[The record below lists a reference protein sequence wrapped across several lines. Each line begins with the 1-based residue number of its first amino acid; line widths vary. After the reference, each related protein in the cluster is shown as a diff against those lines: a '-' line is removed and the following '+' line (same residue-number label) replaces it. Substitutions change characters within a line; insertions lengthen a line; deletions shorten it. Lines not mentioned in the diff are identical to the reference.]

1 VPFHPQSP
9 GEEISERDGSSIE
22 PHPQPEIPHAPHHH
36 RDLDSIFIGPHGLR
50 VGWSILLFAALYY
63 LFREVIGTLFYFAG
77 LIHDTPADSAG
88 AVLIAEFVPFLAL
101 VCAALI
107 MVVIEDRSV
116 DQSIDQ
122 SPDRDPNPNI
132 GPSIAGRILS
142 YNLIGPR
149 RVRHFLSG
157 LAAGF
162 AALSLLIGAL
172 ACGGWLRLGATSLPA
187 AQALINGALW
197 ALAFLLI
204 GSVEEGLFRC
214 YSLSTLTRGINFWWA
229 LTAQIGLCLFL
240 ALTGE
245 GNGAWGVYIAAA
257 VGFFPCLILHQKSAA
272 HPESCAR
279 NAFWQAAWVTSSFF
293 GFYHTSN
300 SGENWIGVLAAAFI
314 GFVFC
319 VSVRVTGSVWWAIGC
334 HAAWDWAET
343 FFYGAADSG
352 FQGQGHFLSANSAG
366 NPLWSGG
373 SDGPEGSLLV
383 LGVVL
388 LLLLFL
394 LALYARNQSESR
406 EVAEQLAG

>member
-1 VPFHPQSP
+1 M
-9 GEEISERDGSSIE
+9 E
-22 PHPQPEIPHAPHHH
+22 PHPQPAVEDSHPTPHPH
-36 RDLDSIFIGPHGLR
+36 RDLDTVFIGPHGLR
-50 VGWSILLFAALYY
+50 IGWSILLFAALYY
-63 LFREVIGTLFYFAG
+63 LFREIIGTLFYAAG
-77 LIHDTPADSAG
+77 LIHDTPPDSAS

-107 MVVIEDRSV
+107 MFLIEEHSSDHRV
-116 DQSIDQ
+116 L
-122 SPDRDPNPNI
+122 
-132 GPSIAGRILS
+132 G
-142 YNLIGPR
+142 YNLAGPH
-149 RVRHFLSG
+149 RVRRFLSG

-162 AALSLLIGAL
+162 AALSLLVAAL
-172 ACGGWLRLGATSLPA
+172 ALGGWLRLGPASPSA
-187 AQALINGALW
+187 AQALLNGALW
-197 ALAFLLI
+197 AIAFLLI

-229 LTAQIGLCLFL
+229 LAAQIGLCIYL
-240 ALTGE
+240 ALTGG
-245 GNGAWGVYIAAA
+245 GNGAWGVYLAAA
-257 VGFFPCLILHQKSAA
+257 IGFFPCLALNQKFG
-272 HPESCAR
+272 AR
-279 NAFWQAAWVTSSFF
+279 SAFWQAAWVTSSFF

-300 SGENWIGVLAAAFI
+300 NGENWIGVFAAAFI

-319 VSVRVTGSVWWAIGC
+319 VSVRVTGSAWWAVGC

-383 LGVVL
+383 LAVIL

-394 LALYARNQSESR
+394 LALYARRKSEPR
-406 EVAEQLAG
+406 VAAAQPAD

>member
-1 VPFHPQSP
+1 M
-9 GEEISERDGSSIE
+9 E
-22 PHPQPEIPHAPHHH
+22 PHQQPAVEDSNLAPRPH
-36 RDLDSIFIGPHGLR
+36 RDLDSVFIGPHGLR

-63 LFREVIGTLFYFAG
+63 LFREIIGTLFYAAD
-77 LIHDTPADSAG
+77 LIHDTPSDSAG

-101 VCAALI
+101 VGAALI
-107 MVVIEDRSV
+107 MVLIEARG
-116 DQSIDQ
+116 
-122 SPDRDPNPNI
+122 PDLNIEPNTDDNI
-132 GPSIAGRILS
+132 ARRVLT
-142 YNLIGPR
+142 YNLAGPR

-162 AALSLLIGAL
+162 AALSLLIAAL
-172 ACGGWLRLGATSLPA
+172 ASGSWLHLSPAALPA
-187 AQALINGALW
+187 SQTLLNGTLW

-229 LTAQIGLCLFL
+229 LAAQIGLCLYL
-240 ALTGE
+240 ALTGG
-245 GNGAWGVYIAAA
+245 GNGAWGVYLAAA
-257 VGFFPCLILHQKSAA
+257 IGFVPCLTLHQKSAA
-272 HPESCAR
+272 HPESPAR
-279 NAFWQAAWVTSSFF
+279 SAFWQAAWVTSSFF

-300 SGENWIGVLAAAFI
+300 SGENWIGVFAAAFI

-319 VSVRVTGSVWWAIGC
+319 VSVRVTGSAWWAIGC

-373 SDGPEGSLLV
+373 SDGPEGSVLV

-394 LALYARNQSESR
+394 IAFYARNKPKFES
-406 EVAEQLAG
+406 AAALPAD